1 MESYLDHLGTFYDE
15 KMKFLTRKEKFTK
28 CNQCEKDKVF
38 QETKEELL
46 FTCGAEKGKC
56 GLQIKITLPEYIHYE
71 TQITELKEKMNSF
84 LNWDILREYIEGEEE
99 FQEQETLQTN
109 VQSSLFHI
117 QQLFQEAN
125 IQTKQE
131 ALQRFY
137 NQRVSGIKR
146 CKEIKKQLQQ
156 KDLLSDK
163 RKELH
168 QEYISLTL
176 QMNKDYQVTQE
187 LLKDMNPYLQV
198 KPPNVSIQ
206 QTQYKE
212 TFKKKKPVKSIDF
225 TNKDFIERF
234 LSVAYQN
241 GGIIT
246 KKEYNQNVRGQSKIL
261 WGSRL
266 FQSLQL
272 NEECWMKETQENIGN
287 IIMEPSEKN
296 PPQIKV
302 SQEWMDYLT
311 QEKQS
316 TQPTQPTQPTPQMIQ
331 NPKISDIQENLKLK
345 WSPDGQD
352 ELLDAVT
359 DRIDKRLKTKV
370 KIITPEGDKKKIKL
384 SEIKELYI

>member
-15 KMKFLTRKEKFTK
+15 KMKFLTRKEKYTK

-84 LNWDILREYIEGEEE
+84 INWNVLREYIEGEEE

-137 NQRVSGIKR
+137 NQRVSGMKR
-146 CKEIKKQLQQ
+146 CKEIQKILTK

-187 LLKDMNPYLQV
+187 LLKDMNPYLQTN
-198 KPPNVSIQ
+198 PPKISIQ
-206 QTQYKE
+206 QTHYKE
-212 TFKKKKPVKSIDF
+212 TSKKKKPVKAIDF
-225 TNKDFIERF
+225 TNEDFIKRF

-246 KKEYNQNVRGQSKIL
+246 KKEYNQNVRGKSKIL
-261 WGSRL
+261 WGERL
-266 FQSLQL
+266 FQSLQV
-272 NEECWMKETQENIGN
+272 NEECWMKETQESIGS
-287 IIMEPSEKN
+287 IIVEPEEKN
-296 PPQIKV
+296 PPQIKLR
-302 SQEWMDYLT
+302 QEWMEYITKDK
-311 QEKQS
+311 EPS
-316 TQPTQPTQPTPQMIQ
+316 PQPSPEQPSGSIQ
-331 NPKISDIQENLKLK
+331 NPKITDIQENLTLK
-345 WSPDGQD
+345 WSPEGQD

-359 DRIDKRLKTKV
+359 DRVDKRLKTKV
-370 KIITPEGDKKKIKL
+370 KIITSEGVKQKIKL
-384 SEIKELYI
+384 SEIKELFI

>member
-1 MESYLDHLGTFYDE
+1 MEYYLDHLGTFYDE
-15 KMKFLTRKEKFTK
+15 KMKFLTRKEKYTK

-38 QETKEELL
+38 QETKEELI

-84 LNWDILREYIEGEEE
+84 LNWNILREYIEGEEE

-137 NQRVSGIKR
+137 NQRVSGMKR
-146 CKEIKKQLQQ
+146 CKEIQKILTK

-187 LLKDMNPYLQV
+187 LLKDMNPYLQTN
-198 KPPNVSIQ
+198 PPKISIQ
-206 QTQYKE
+206 QTHYKE
-212 TFKKKKPVKSIDF
+212 TSKKKKPVKAIDF
-225 TNKDFIERF
+225 TDEDFIKRF

-246 KKEYNQNVRGQSKIL
+246 KKEYNQNVRGKSKIL
-261 WGSRL
+261 WGERL
-266 FQSLQL
+266 FKSLQV
-272 NEECWMKETQENIGN
+272 NEECWMKETQESIGS
-287 IIMEPSEKN
+287 IIMEPEEKN
-296 PPQIKV
+296 PPQIKLR
-302 SQEWMDYLT
+302 QEWMEYITKDKE
-311 QEKQS
+311 QSPEPSPEKPS
-316 TQPTQPTQPTPQMIQ
+316 GTIQ
-331 NPKISDIQENLKLK
+331 NPKITDIQENLKLK
-345 WSPDGQD
+345 WSPEGQD

-359 DRIDKRLKTKV
+359 DRVDKRLKTKV
-370 KIITPEGDKKKIKL
+370 KIITSDGVKQKIKL
-384 SEIKELYI
+384 SEIKELFV